1 MSSHDACSCMADMMS
16 DTSRLLT
23 FWHIQCA
30 SALAARLVERAD
42 CVRVIDRASPLSS
55 WLVGRA
61 PARSA
66 WLIDRTASFST
77 GLIRRTPSL
86 PARLIHCAPRFLRLV
101 YGATTLT
108 VRLVDGTATTFGLI

>member
-42 CVRVIDRASPLSS
+42 CVRVIDRA
-55 WLVGRA
+55 
-61 PARSA
+61 
-66 WLIDRTASFST
+66 ASLST